1 MWASFDSHR
10 ERERYYEQETYLQEE
25 VASRNMI
32 ESKGHF
38 SLPFQII
45 SLLNQGITICVL
57 SSELSTLPFLFYMF
71 FPGGINRNY
80 ICCNLQAINFFFSSR
95 NNL

>member
-1 MWASFDSHR
+1 MWASLTPR
-10 ERERYYEQETYLQEE
+10 ERERERERDIMSKKPTSRE

-45 SLLNQGITICVL
+45 SLLNQGITIYVL

-71 FPGGINRNY
+71 FPEASTETISFAGY
-80 ICCNLQAINFFFSSR
+80 
-95 NNL
+95 